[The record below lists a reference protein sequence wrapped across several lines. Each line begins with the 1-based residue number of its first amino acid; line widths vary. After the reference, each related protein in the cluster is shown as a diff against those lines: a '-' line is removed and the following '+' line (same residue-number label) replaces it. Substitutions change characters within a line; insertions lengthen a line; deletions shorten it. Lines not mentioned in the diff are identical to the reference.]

1 MFTLFKG
8 FDMPSATQPKGY
20 FMNRPK
26 FNCLLTFVLVVG
38 LVLTTTYIIS
48 AQQDEGRE
56 RFRQRRQMDP
66 EAMIPRMVE
75 RMMEE
80 LNLSDE
86 ATDFLKPKI
95 EGIVQTRMKQSLETQ
110 ELIEALRK
118 AIELNDDVQIK
129 EKLDFVKSK
138 RKEHESKAE
147 ALEKELIELLTVEQE
162 VQLTVSGIVNND
174 GTGFGDRRDVLFQP
188 PGFMG
193 GRRGGPGREGE
204 KLIPRF
210 DTDSDGKLNDEE
222 RKAARKYIQENMDER
237 RGFPFPARES
247 SEEESRAEADVAKAE
262 EIDPYAPVSY
272 DTKAGLYDEKVL
284 RTLYLQFP
292 NADWF
297 EELEDFSRTDVEIP
311 ADLIVDGK
319 VYPSV
324 GVRFRG
330 GSSMGT
336 PVKKPFNIAIDYGD
350 GKQRLYGYKTLNL
363 LNCNSDPSFLREV
376 LYYRICRQYMPA
388 PKANFVKLVINGE
401 NWGIYA
407 NVQQFNKDFLRDW
420 FSTKQGIRWKI
431 SPGGGGRGGGGGAGS
446 LIWNGSEVANYES
459 AFQLKT
465 KNAPNAFQ
473 DLIKLCDTLNNTPD
487 EQLEVALHPI
497 FNIDRA
503 LWNIALD
510 NVFLDTEGYSG
521 RGGDYLLYQD
531 KHGRFHIL
539 HHDSNEGFG
548 VSGGGPSTWPRGA
561 GLALSPVVGE
571 DNEMRPVISRLLSIP
586 HLRARYLAHVRTIV
600 NEWLD
605 WSVLAPIIEEYQSL
619 IDAEVKADDKKLYS
633 YDAFVN
639 SATQDYSG
647 GEGFGP
653 PGGFGPPPDD
663 FGPPSDDFGS
673 SRGGFGR
680 GRGGGPGG
688 GMTPSFKRFVEERRE
703 FLLNHPEINKT
714 TPVIKSVSTFSST
727 PLANEAVQIKAEIG
741 GDVKVDSVI
750 LYYAMGSELLFE
762 SVQMFDDGGVV
773 HEVTTERSEHNDGE
787 SGDGIYVGEIP
798 TFPAG
803 TEVHYYVEARSIA
816 EVGTTH
822 KPKALVN
829 EANTFAPSKA
839 EFGAFTYRVTAP
851 IADSSPVVI
860 NELMAFNTQSLT
872 DPQGENDDWIELYNV
887 SDQEINL
894 SGMYLSDNKD
904 NLRKWAFPDN
914 TIIPP
919 KGYLIVWADEDGKDQ
934 PELHAN
940 FKLSKNGEA
949 VMLIDKD
956 ERGNK
961 ILDSME
967 FGKQEKDI
975 AYGRFP
981 DGTGNFKQLIMTPG
995 ERNE

>member
-1 MFTLFKG
+1 MNPNTFSRGEFLNEKEIQIMFTLFN
-8 FDMPSATQPKGY
+8 GY

-26 FNCLLTFVLVVG
+26 FNRLLKFVLVVG
-38 LVLTTTYIIS
+38 LVLTTAYIIS

-66 EAMIPRMVE
+66 EEMIPRMVE

-86 ATDFLKPKI
+86 ATDLLKPKI
-95 EGIVQTRMKQSLETQ
+95 EGIVQTRMNQSREMP

-118 AIELNDDVQIK
+118 AIESNDDVQIK
-129 EKLDFVKSK
+129 EKLDFVKTK
-138 RKEHESKAE
+138 RKEYETKKE
-147 ALEKELIELLTVEQE
+147 TMERELIELLTVEQE
-162 VQLTVSGIVNND
+162 VQLTISGIVNND
-174 GTGFGDRRDVLFQP
+174 GTGFFGDFGGRRDVLFQP

-210 DTDSDGKLNDEE
+210 DTDGDGKLNDEE
-222 RKAARKYIQENMDER
+222 RKAARKYVQENMDER
-237 RGFPFPARES
+237 RGFPFPMREAP
-247 SEEESRAEADVAKAE
+247 EEETRTEADVAKAE

-297 EELEDFSRTDVEIP
+297 EELEDFSRTDVEVP

-330 GSSMGT
+330 GSSMGA
-336 PVKKPFNIAIDYGD
+336 PVKKPFNIAIDYD
-350 GKQRLYGYKTLNL
+350 DSKQRLYGYKTLNL

-420 FSTKQGIRWKI
+420 FSTKQGVRWKI
-431 SPGGGGRGGGGGAGS
+431 SPGGSGRRGGGGAGS
-446 LIWNGSEVANYES
+446 LIWNGPEVANYES

-465 KNAPNAFQ
+465 KNASNAFQ
-473 DLIKLCDTLNNTPD
+473 DLIKLCDTLNNTSD
-487 EQLEVALHPI
+487 EQLEVALYPI

-510 NVFLDTEGYSG
+510 NVFMDSEGYSG

-531 KHGRFHIL
+531 QHGRFHIL

-548 VSGGGPSTWPRGA
+548 ISGGGPSTWPRGA

-633 YDAFVN
+633 YDAFAN

-653 PGGFGPPPDD
+653 PGGFMPPPGG
-663 FGPPSDDFGS
+663 FGGQ
-673 SRGGFGR
+673 RGGFGR

-688 GMTPSFKRFVEERRE
+688 GMTPGFKRFVEERRE
-703 FLLNHPEINKT
+703 FLLNHPEINKP

-727 PLANEAVQIKAEIG
+727 PLASEAVQVKAEIS

-750 LYYAMGSELLFE
+750 LYYATGSELPFE
-762 SVQMFDDGGVV
+762 NVQMFDDGI
-773 HEVTTERSEHNDGE
+773 HTDGE
-787 SGDGIYVGEIP
+787 ADDGIYIGEIP
-798 TFPAG
+798 ALPAG
-803 TEVHYYVEARSIA
+803 TKVHYYVEARSIA

-829 EANTFAPSKA
+829 EVNTFAPSKA

-887 SDQEINL
+887 SDQEIDL

-934 PELHAN
+934 TELHAN
-940 FKLSKNGEA
+940 FKLSKNGET

-967 FGKQEKDI
+967 FGKQEKDV

-981 DGTGNFKQLIMTPG
+981 DGTGNFRQLTMTPG